1 MDDEQ
6 TGTNPQALVNAL
18 TGRVL
23 FRAVPGIESRMTDI
37 LIGTSAFTAAC
48 IMNFRRPKTPAMAV
62 AKGRIRTAIKFALNV
77 ESRCDT
83 KSGSKTK
90 SGLFGTR

>member
-1 MDDEQ
+1 MIFQ
-6 TGTNPQALVNAL
+6 
-18 TGRVL
+18 
-23 FRAVPGIESRMTDI
+23 
-37 LIGTSAFTAAC
+37 
-48 IMNFRRPKTPAMAV
+48 RPEMAAMAV